1 LITLGTSDANSCQ
14 FYCRPGI
21 RCSTRRLPNVSNQ
34 KDHRLQELDET
45 IVGDSQV
52 IRDLKN
58 VILRAADSDSTVLI
72 TVESGTG
79 KELIARSI
87 HDFSPRRNEPFS
99 AVNCGA
105 LTESLLESELFGHVK
120 GAFTGANT
128 YKKGLFEAAGKG
140 TIFLDEF
147 GEMSSL
153 MQVRLLR
160 VLQQRRV
167 RPVGSEES
175 KEIEIH
181 ARVVVAT
188 NRNLKRDI
196 AEGRF
201 RQDLYYRVNVFPIRS
216 PALRNR
222 IEDLPVLID
231 RILKKLHANCRLAVS
246 LRFDTAALR
255 LLSDYSWPGNV
266 RELENVIERLA
277 NNTMKIGVVSAAD
290 VKIDLKH
297 NGWSEPDGE
306 THEIILSKGLKCLN
320 DGSVAVRHLSRRDE
334 LELYLKALDESEGDF
349 SKAARRLGIK
359 RTTLY
364 MRIKRM
370 QHNLDRDAIT

>member
-1 LITLGTSDANSCQ
+1 MEHQKLIPASSIVGAAFDAPAEHCRTSATKKN
-14 FYCRPGI
+14 
-21 RCSTRRLPNVSNQ
+21 
-34 KDHRLQELDET
+34 HRLQELDAT

-52 IRDLKN
+52 VRDLKN
-58 VILRAADSDSTVLI
+58 LILRAADSDSTVLI
-72 TVESGTG
+72 TGESGTG

-87 HDFSPRRNEPFS
+87 HDLSPRRNEPFS

-147 GEMSSL
+147 GEMSSM

-175 KEIEIH
+175 KEIGIQ

-216 PALRNR
+216 PALRNH

-231 RILKKLHANCRLAVS
+231 RILKKLHANSRLAVS
-246 LRFDTAALR
+246 LRFDTGAVR

-277 NNTMKIGVVSAAD
+277 NNTMEIGVVSAAD
-290 VKIDLKH
+290 VKSDLKH
-297 NGWSEPDGE
+297 NGWSEHDDE

-320 DGSVAVRHLSRRDE
+320 EGSVAVRHLSRRDE
-334 LELYLKALDESEGDF
+334 LELYLKALDESEGDL

-370 QHNLDRDAIT
+370 QHNLDRDVIT

>member
-1 LITLGTSDANSCQ
+1 LEQEKLIPASSIAGAP
-14 FYCRPGI
+14 FGAPAEHCRK
-21 RCSTRRLPNVSNQ
+21 SATKN
-34 KDHRLQELDET
+34 HRTQELDAT

-52 IRDLKN
+52 VRDLRN
-58 VILRAADSDSTVLI
+58 LILKAAASDSTVLI
-72 TVESGTG
+72 TGESGTG

-87 HDFSPRRNEPFS
+87 HDLSPRRNEPFS
-99 AVNCGA
+99 PVNCGA
-105 LTESLLESELFGHVK
+105 LTESLLESELFGYVK

-147 GEMSSL
+147 GEISSL

-216 PALRNR
+216 PALRHH

-231 RILKKLHANCRLAVS
+231 RILKKLHANSGLAVS

-255 LLSDYSWPGNV
+255 LLSDYSWPGNL

-277 NNTMKIGVVSAAD
+277 NNTMKMGVVSAAD

-297 NGWSEPDGE
+297 NGWSEHDDEPR
-306 THEIILSKGLKCLN
+306 EIILSKGFKCLN
-320 DGSVAVRHLSRRDE
+320 EGSVAVRHLSRRDE
-334 LELYLKALDESEGDF
+334 LELYLKALDESEGDL

>member
-1 LITLGTSDANSCQ
+1 MSATKKN
-14 FYCRPGI
+14 
-21 RCSTRRLPNVSNQ
+21 
-34 KDHRLQELDET
+34 HRLHELDAT
-45 IVGDSQV
+45 IVGDSPV
-52 IRDLKN
+52 VRELKN
-58 VILRAADSDSTVLI
+58 LILRAADSDSTVLI
-72 TVESGTG
+72 TGESGTG

-87 HDFSPRRNEPFS
+87 HDLSSRRNEPFS

-181 ARVVVAT
+181 ARIVVAT

-201 RQDLYYRVNVFPIRS
+201 RQDLYYRVNVLPIRS
-216 PALRNR
+216 PALRNH
-222 IEDLPVLID
+222 IEDLPALID
-231 RILKKLHANCRLAVS
+231 TILKKLHANSRLAVLVWEDGGGNS
-246 LRFDTAALR
+246 ASYPIKLFVIASRSTGWRNVAGEFDPSIGGLHG
-255 LLSDYSWPGNV
+255 DYINV
-266 RELENVIERLA
+266 RSGLRALLRNL
-277 NNTMKIGVVSAAD
+277 
-290 VKIDLKH
+290 
-297 NGWSEPDGE
+297 GE
-306 THEIILSKGLKCLN
+306 T
-320 DGSVAVRHLSRRDE
+320 
-334 LELYLKALDESEGDF
+334 
-349 SKAARRLGIK
+349 
-359 RTTLY
+359 
-364 MRIKRM
+364 
-370 QHNLDRDAIT
+370 

>member
-1 LITLGTSDANSCQ
+1 LEHQKLFPVGSIEGTAFDALAEH
-14 FYCRPGI
+14 CRK
-21 RCSTRRLPNVSNQ
+21 SATKKN
-34 KDHRLQELDET
+34 HRLQELDAT

-52 IRDLKN
+52 VRDLKN
-58 VILRAADSDSTVLI
+58 LILRAADSDSTVLI
-72 TVESGTG
+72 TGESGTG

-87 HDFSPRRNEPFS
+87 HDLSPRRNEPFS

-216 PALRNR
+216 PALRNH

-231 RILKKLHANCRLAVS
+231 GILKKLHANSRLAVA
-246 LRFDTAALR
+246 LRFDAAALR

-277 NNTMKIGVVSAAD
+277 NNTMEISVVSAAD

-297 NGWSEPDGE
+297 NGWSEHDDEPR
-306 THEIILSKGLKCLN
+306 EIILSKGLKCLN
-320 DGSVAVRHLSRRDE
+320 EGSVAVRHLSRREE
-334 LELYLKALDESEGDF
+334 LELYLKTLDESEGDL

-370 QHNLDRDAIT
+370 QHTLDRDVIT

>member
-1 LITLGTSDANSCQ
+1 MEHQKLNPANSKVDVA
-14 FYCRPGI
+14 FNAPAKDCRQ
-21 RCSTRRLPNVSNQ
+21 SATKKN
-34 KDHRLQELDET
+34 HRLQELNAT
-45 IVGDSQV
+45 IVGDSQIV
-52 IRDLKN
+52 RDLKN
-58 VILRAADSDSTVLI
+58 LILRAADSDSTVLI
-72 TVESGTG
+72 TGESGTG

-87 HDFSPRRNEPFS
+87 HDLSPRRNEPFS

-105 LTESLLESELFGHVK
+105 LTESLLESELFGYVK
-120 GAFTGANT
+120 GAFTGAT
-128 YKKGLFEAAGKG
+128 SYKKGLFEAAGKG

-175 KEIEIH
+175 KEIEMQ

-196 AEGRF
+196 AVGRF

-216 PALRNR
+216 PALRNH
-222 IEDLPVLID
+222 IEDLPVLIGM
-231 RILKKLHANCRLAVS
+231 ILKKLHANSRLAAAP
-246 LRFDTAALR
+246 RIDTTALS

-277 NNTMKIGVVSAAD
+277 NNAAETGIVTVAD

-297 NGWSEPDGE
+297 NGWSEHDDEPR
-306 THEIILSKGLKCLN
+306 EIILSKGLKCLSE
-320 DGSVAVRHLSRRDE
+320 GSVAVRHLSRRDE
-334 LELYLKALDESEGDF
+334 LELYLKALDESEGDI

-364 MRIKRM
+364 MRIKRL
-370 QHNLDRDAIT
+370 QHNLGCDVIT

>member
-1 LITLGTSDANSCQ
+1 MEHQKLIPASSIVGAAFDAPAEHCQ
-14 FYCRPGI
+14 K
-21 RCSTRRLPNVSNQ
+21 SAAKKN
-34 KDHRLQELDET
+34 HRLQELDAT
-45 IVGDSQV
+45 IAGDSQV
-52 IRDLKN
+52 VRELKN
-58 VILRAADSDSTVLI
+58 LILRAADSDSTVLI
-72 TVESGTG
+72 TGESGTG

-87 HDFSPRRNEPFS
+87 HALSPRWNEPFS

-216 PALRNR
+216 PALRNH
-222 IEDLPVLID
+222 IEDLPILID
-231 RILKKLHANCRLAVS
+231 RILKKLHTNSRLALS

-277 NNTMKIGVVSAAD
+277 NNTMEIALVSAAD

-297 NGWSEPDGE
+297 NGWSEHHDEPR
-306 THEIILSKGLKCLN
+306 EIILSKGLKCLN
-320 DGSVAVRHLSRRDE
+320 EGSVAVRHLSRRDE
-334 LELYLKALDESEGDF
+334 LELYLKALDESEGDL

-370 QHNLDRDAIT
+370 QQNLDRDVIT

>member
-1 LITLGTSDANSCQ
+1 LEHQKLIPASSNVGAAFDAPAEH
-14 FYCRPGI
+14 CRKSAI
-21 RCSTRRLPNVSNQ
+21 KKN
-34 KDHRLQELDET
+34 HRLQELDET
-45 IVGDSQV
+45 IAGDSQV
-52 IRDLKN
+52 VRDLKN
-58 VILRAADSDSTVLI
+58 LILRAADSDSTVLI
-72 TVESGTG
+72 TGESGTG

-87 HDFSPRRNEPFS
+87 HDLSPRRDEPFS

-216 PALRNR
+216 PALRNH

-231 RILKKLHANCRLAVS
+231 GILKKLHANSRLAVS
-246 LRFDTAALR
+246 LQFDTAAVR

-277 NNTMKIGVVSAAD
+277 NNTMQTGVVSAAD
-290 VKIDLKH
+290 VKIDLKY
-297 NGWSEPDGE
+297 NGWSEHDDEPR
-306 THEIILSKGLKCLN
+306 EIILSKGLKCLN
-320 DGSVAVRHLSRRDE
+320 EGSVAVRHLSRRDE
-334 LELYLKALDESEGDF
+334 LELYLKALDESEGDL

-370 QHNLDRDAIT
+370 QHNLDREVIT

>member
-1 LITLGTSDANSCQ
+1 LEHQKLIPASSVVGSSFDAPAEH
-14 FYCRPGI
+14 CRK
-21 RCSTRRLPNVSNQ
+21 SATKKN
-34 KDHRLQELDET
+34 HRLQELDAT

-52 IRDLKN
+52 VHDLKN
-58 VILRAADSDSTVLI
+58 LIMRAADSDSTVLI
-72 TVESGTG
+72 TGESGTG

-87 HDFSPRRNEPFS
+87 HDLSPRRNEPFS

-175 KEIEIH
+175 KEIDIH

-216 PALRNR
+216 PALRNH

-231 RILKKLHANCRLAVS
+231 RILKKLHANSRLAVS
-246 LRFDTAALR
+246 LRFDTAAVR
-255 LLSDYSWPGNV
+255 LLGDYSWPGNV

-277 NNTMKIGVVSAAD
+277 NNTVETGVVNAAD

-297 NGWSEPDGE
+297 NGWSEHDDEPR
-306 THEIILSKGLKCLN
+306 EIILSKGLKCLN
-320 DGSVAVRHLSRRDE
+320 EGSVAVRHLSRRDE
-334 LELYLKALDESEGDF
+334 LELYLKALDESEGDL

-370 QHNLDRDAIT
+370 QHNLDCDVIT

>member
-1 LITLGTSDANSCQ
+1 MDHQKLIPASSIVGAA
-14 FYCRPGI
+14 FGARAEHCRK
-21 RCSTRRLPNVSNQ
+21 N
-34 KDHRLQELDET
+34 HRLRELNAT
-45 IVGDSQV
+45 IVGNSQV
-52 IRDLKN
+52 VRDLKN
-58 VILRAADSDSTVLI
+58 LILRAADSDSTVLI
-72 TVESGTG
+72 TGESGTG

-87 HDFSPRRNEPFS
+87 HDLSSRRNEPFS

-201 RQDLYYRVNVFPIRS
+201 RHDLYYRVNVFPIRS
-216 PALRNR
+216 LALRNH

-231 RILKKLHANCRLAVS
+231 TILKKLHANSRLPVS
-246 LRFDTAALR
+246 LRFKTAALR

-277 NNTMKIGVVSAAD
+277 NNTIEIGVVSAAD

-297 NGWSEPDGE
+297 NGWSEHDDEPR
-306 THEIILSKGLKCLN
+306 EIILSKGLKCFN
-320 DGSVAVRHLSRRDE
+320 EGSVAVRHLSRRDE
-334 LELYLKALDESEGDF
+334 LEVYLKALDESEGDL

-359 RTTLY
+359 RTTMY
-364 MRIKRM
+364 MRIKRLQM
-370 QHNLDRDAIT
+370 QIESQRSTSHD

>member
-1 LITLGTSDANSCQ
+1 MEHQKLIFAGSIVGAAFDAPAEHCRTSATKKN
-14 FYCRPGI
+14 
-21 RCSTRRLPNVSNQ
+21 
-34 KDHRLQELDET
+34 HRLQELDAT

-52 IRDLKN
+52 VRDLKDL
-58 VILRAADSDSTVLI
+58 ILRAADSDSTVLI
-72 TVESGTG
+72 TGESGTG

-87 HDFSPRRNEPFS
+87 HDLSPRRNEPFS

-216 PALRNR
+216 PALRDH

-231 RILKKLHANCRLAVS
+231 RIFKKLQAHSRLAVS
-246 LRFDTAALR
+246 LRFNTAALK

-277 NNTMKIGVVSAAD
+277 NNVMETGIVSAAD

-297 NGWSEPDGE
+297 NGWSEPDDE
-306 THEIILSKGLKCLN
+306 PREIILSKGLKCLN

-334 LELYLKALDESEGDF
+334 LELYLKALDESEGDL

-370 QHNLDRDAIT
+370 QHNLDRDAST

>member
-1 LITLGTSDANSCQ
+1 MITLEHQKLIPASSIVGAAFDAPGEH
-14 FYCRPGI
+14 CRK
-21 RCSTRRLPNVSNQ
+21 SATKN
-34 KDHRLQELDET
+34 HRLQELDAT

-52 IRDLKN
+52 VRDLKN
-58 VILRAADSDSTVLI
+58 LILKAADSDSTVLI
-72 TVESGTG
+72 TGESGTG
-79 KELIARSI
+79 KELIARAI
-87 HDFSPRRNEPFS
+87 HDLSPRRNEPFS
-99 AVNCGA
+99 AVNSGA

-216 PALRNR
+216 PALRNH

-231 RILKKLHANCRLAVS
+231 RILKKLQAHYRLAVS
-246 LRFDTAALR
+246 LRFDTAAVR
-255 LLSDYSWPGNV
+255 LLSGYSWPGNV

-277 NNTMKIGVVSAAD
+277 NNTMGVVSAAD

-297 NGWSEPDGE
+297 NGWGEHDDEPR
-306 THEIILSKGLKCLN
+306 EIILSKGLKCLN
-320 DGSVAVRHLSRRDE
+320 EGSVAVRHLSRRDE
-334 LELYLKALDESEGDF
+334 LELYLKALDESEGDL

-364 MRIKRM
+364 MRIKRL
-370 QHNLDRDAIT
+370 QHNLDRDVIT

>member
-1 LITLGTSDANSCQ
+1 MEHQKLIPASSTVGATFDAPAEHCRTSATKKN
-14 FYCRPGI
+14 
-21 RCSTRRLPNVSNQ
+21 
-34 KDHRLQELDET
+34 HRLQELDAT
-45 IVGDSQV
+45 FVGDSQV
-52 IRDLKN
+52 VRDLKN
-58 VILRAADSDSTVLI
+58 LILRAADSDSTVLI
-72 TVESGTG
+72 TGESGTG

-87 HDFSPRRNEPFS
+87 HDLSPRRNEPFS

-201 RQDLYYRVNVFPIRS
+201 RQDLYYRVNVFPIRA
-216 PALRNR
+216 PALRNH

-231 RILKKLHANCRLAVS
+231 GILKKLHANSRLAVS
-246 LRFDTAALR
+246 LRFDTAAVR

-277 NNTMKIGVVSAAD
+277 NNTMQTGVVSAAD
-290 VKIDLKH
+290 VKIDLKY
-297 NGWSEPDGE
+297 NGWSEHDDEPR
-306 THEIILSKGLKCLN
+306 EIILSKGLKCLN
-320 DGSVAVRHLSRRDE
+320 EGSVAVRHLSRRDE
-334 LELYLKALDESEGDF
+334 LELYLKALDESEGDL

-364 MRIKRM
+364 MRMKRM
-370 QHNLDRDAIT
+370 QHNLDRDVIT